1 MRWSDVF
8 FARTTV
14 VSVKIA
20 AQSTAVGA
28 TIGALRSSGEFLAID
43 TLFGA
48 LIGLVISVGCLIVE
62 FQLFS
67 NPRRRVVRRLR
78 PIVLMALRGAAFSII
93 IIFGLALPGF
103 MSDALPLW
111 QDPAFAEVFAL
122 STLISYAFSI
132 GFEITRLLGPEAT
145 IALIWGRYYQARL
158 ENRVIIFADVV
169 GSTALA
175 EKIGQLRFHDFLRD
189 VAQDIAGPVERTRG
203 GIHKYVGDAV
213 IITWPLTRGVANGA
227 FLKCAQEM
235 FRVLETRDHY
245 YLNTYGAKARLRVAI
260 HCGEVA
266 AGEIGD
272 WKKEIALLGDPM
284 NTAARIEGAAK
295 AFKADI
301 VISDEVA
308 SHLGTEARNS
318 LSRLPEFAAAGKL
331 KKLVLW
337 SAPTV

>member
-1 MRWSDVF
+1 
-8 FARTTV
+8 
-14 VSVKIA
+14 
-20 AQSTAVGA
+20 
-28 TIGALRSSGEFLAID
+28 
-43 TLFGA
+43 
-48 LIGLVISVGCLIVE
+48 
-62 FQLFS
+62 
-67 NPRRRVVRRLR
+67 
-78 PIVLMALRGAAFSII
+78 
-93 IIFGLALPGF
+93 

-122 STLISYAFSI
+122 STLIAYAFSI

-158 ENRVIIFADVV
+158 ENRVIIFTDVV

-189 VAQDIAGPVERTRG
+189 VAQDISGPVEKTRG

-235 FRVLETRDHY
+235 LRVLESRDHY
-245 YLNTYGAKARLRVAI
+245 YLNTYGSKARLRVAI

-284 NTAARIEGAAK
+284 NTAARIEDAAK
-295 AFKADI
+295 AFKAAI
-301 VISDEVA
+301 VMSDEAA
-308 SHLGTEARNS
+308 SHLGTETRNS
-318 LSRLPEFAAAGKL
+318 LSRLPEFAAAGKSRE
-331 KKLVLW
+331 LVLW